1 MAGDPFL
8 IRKKA
13 ASWTNFHGTVTVPV
27 RAYWTVLNSSSEPK
41 MSVMRE
47 TAARLQGLIGTALK
61 QGVRLRAVGS
71 RWSFSEVAA
80 AEDGWAVETDNL
92 NLTFAVG
99 PGSLDPGYHGDSE
112 ELFLA
117 QCGTSLAEIGRKIE
131 TPERRRALR
140 TQGASNGQT
149 IAGALGTGTH
159 GSAIDVGALESQV
172 AGIQLLTA
180 ERNLWLERPGDPVLN
195 KDFAAR
201 LGAELVRDESLFRAA
216 LVSLGMLGIVHAVLL
231 RTTGRYRLRSWLKR
245 MKFAEVERAMNSLD
259 FAGANLPG
267 PGGRPYFFQAV
278 VEPSTP
284 ADVYVTV
291 RYKELCPPDYVP
303 DAALKTGYEIGND
316 LPALVGKLLDVAPG
330 LRPAL
335 APVLIKA
342 QLGEF
347 ADKLG
352 TPAET
357 YTYTSSRPGVIGA
370 SLAMPVRHVSL
381 ALALGREAFLAHPG
395 APCAFA
401 CRYAR
406 QTPALLGWTRFDPS
420 CQMDID
426 GVDTEATR
434 GLMTDMRRRF
444 DAAGLPYAQHWGKAL
459 ELTPARM
466 AVSYGG
472 NVDRWNEV
480 RRKLLP
486 NAAERKMFSLPLFDS
501 IGLNA

>member
-1 MAGDPFL
+1 VADDPFL
-8 IRKKA
+8 VRKKA
-13 ASWTNFHGTVTVPV
+13 GKWTNFHGTVTVPV
-27 RAYWTVLNSSSEPK
+27 RAYWTAFNSSNEPK
-41 MSVMRE
+41 MSVMKE
-47 TAARLQGLIGTALK
+47 TAGRLQGLIQAAVK
-61 QGVRLRAVGS
+61 AGVRLRSVGS
-71 RWSFSEVAA
+71 RWSFSQVAA
-80 AEDGWAVETDNL
+80 AEDGWALETDNL
-92 NLTFAVG
+92 NLTFTVG
-99 PGSLDPGYHGDSE
+99 PGSLDPGYHGASE

-117 QCGTSLAEIGRKIE
+117 QCGASLAEIGRKIE
-131 TPERRRALR
+131 APDSRRALR

-180 ERNLWLERPGDPVLN
+180 TRNIWLERPGDPVLN

-216 LVSLGMLGIVHAVLL
+216 LVSLGMLGIVHSVLI
-231 RTTGRYRLRSWLKR
+231 RTTGRYRLRSWLKKMR
-245 MKFAEVERAMNSLD
+245 FADVEHAMNSLD
-259 FAGANLPG
+259 FTGTPLPG
-267 PGGRPYFFQAV
+267 PVGRPYFFQAV
-278 VEPSTP
+278 IEPSTP
-284 ADVYVTV
+284 ADAYVTV
-291 RYKELCPPDYVP
+291 RYKELCPPAYVP
-303 DAALKTGYEIGND
+303 DGSLKSGYELGND
-316 LPALVGKLLDVAPG
+316 LPGLIGQLLDVAPA

-335 APVLIKA
+335 APLLIKA

-347 ADKLG
+347 SDKLG

-357 YTYTSSRPGVIGA
+357 YTYTTSRPGVIGA
-370 SLAMPVRHVSL
+370 SLSMPVAYVSK

-401 CRYAR
+401 CRYAQ

-426 GVDTEATR
+426 GVDTGATR
-434 GLMTDMRRRF
+434 ALMTDMRRRF
-444 DAAGLPYAQHWGKAL
+444 DSAGLPYAQHWGKAL
-459 ELTPARM
+459 ELSPARM

-472 NVDRWNEV
+472 NVLRWNQV
-480 RRKLLP
+480 RRALLP
-486 NAAERKMFSLPLFDS
+486 DAAERNTFSLPLFDS

>member
-1 MAGDPFL
+1 VAADPFL
-8 IRKKA
+8 VRNKA
-13 ASWTNFHGTVTVPV
+13 KTWTNFHGTVTVKV
-27 RAYWTVLNSSSEPK
+27 RASWTVMNSSSEPK
-41 MSVMRE
+41 MAVMRE
-47 TAARLQGLIGTALK
+47 TAGRLQGLIRAALK
-61 QGVRLRAVGS
+61 EGVRLRSVGS
-71 RWSFSEVAA
+71 RWSFSQVAA
-80 AEDGWAVETDNL
+80 AEDGWAVGTDNL

-99 PGSLDPGYHGDSE
+99 PGSLDPAYTGTSE

-117 QCGTSLAEIGRKIE
+117 QCGASLAEIGRKLE
-131 TPERRRALR
+131 APERRRAFR

-159 GSAIDVGALESQV
+159 GSAIDVGAIESQV
-172 AGIQLLTA
+172 AGLQLLTA
-180 ERNLWLERPGDPVLN
+180 GRNLWVERPGDPVLN

-201 LGAELVRDESLFRAA
+201 LGAELVRDEQLFRAA
-216 LVSLGMLGIVHAVLL
+216 LVSLGMLGIVHAVLI

-245 MKFAEVERAMNSLD
+245 MSFAEVERAMNSLD
-259 FAGANLPG
+259 FSGTTLPG

-284 ADVYVTV
+284 ADAYVTV

-303 DAALKTGYEIGND
+303 DGSLKSGYELGND
-316 LPALVGKLLDVAPG
+316 LPGLIGQLLDVAPG

-335 APVLIKA
+335 APLLIKS

-352 TPAET
+352 TPSET
-357 YTYTSSRPGVIGA
+357 YSYTSSRPGVIGA
-370 SLAMPVRHVSL
+370 SLAMPVAHVSQ
-381 ALALGREAFLAHPG
+381 ALALGREAFRANPG
-395 APCAFA
+395 APLAFA
-401 CRYAR
+401 CRYA
-406 QTPALLGWTRFDPS
+406 QQSPALLGWTRFDPS
-420 CQMDID
+420 CMMDID

-434 GLMTDMRRRF
+434 AVMTDMRKRF
-444 DAAGLPYAQHWGKAL
+444 DAAGLPYAQHWGKSF

-466 AVSYGG
+466 AASYGS

-480 RRKLLP
+480 RRALIP
-486 NAAERKMFSLPLFDS
+486 DAAERKLFSTPTFDS